1 MYIFYILI
9 TLVTIFAGMR
19 NVKILSVWM
28 IY

>member
-1 MYIFYILI
+1 MYIVYILI
-9 TLVTIFAGMR
+9 TLVTFFAGMR